1 MYTYMHT
8 HISYYNLN
16 LFFKIHFVIYVWA
29 AKITG
34 NTNLCLQPFGDRHRG
49 CHPHINIKALFGR
62 ERALALNNCRST
74 TVLTENPN
82 TVGGGSKHKT
92 LKCI

>member
-1 MYTYMHT
+1 MFTFYSDYHQITGKSH
-8 HISYYNLN
+8 
-16 LFFKIHFVIYVWA
+16 VWA

-34 NTNLCLQPFGDRHRG
+34 NTNLCLQPFGDRHHG

-74 TVLTENPN
+74 TVLMENPN
-82 TVGGGSKHKT
+82 TVGEGSKHKT